1 MKTLIL
7 TVLLALVTFGCQ
19 GNEEVHGTFTKGEIT
34 PLAKVLESPE
44 QFHKKE
50 VTFKGIVDSQ
60 CGSRCEFFFREGN
73 KVVPIFM
80 GDIKAPAIK
89 KGTPVTVTA
98 SVHKGDE
105 QVILTA
111 KGFALSTK
119 GGK

>member
-1 MKTLIL
+1 MKTLIIA
-7 TVLLALVTFGCQ
+7 TILAFLTFGC
-19 GNEEVHGTFTKGEIT
+19 GEKEEVFGTVSKSKLT
-34 PLAKVLESPE
+34 PLSSVLSSPD

-50 VTFKGIVDSQ
+50 VTFKGIVDGQ
-60 CGSRCEFFFREGN
+60 CGSRCEFFYREGN
-73 KVVPIFM
+73 DVVPIFM

-98 SVHKGDE
+98 SVHKGEE